1 MCIRDRVEN
10 CETLLILDED
20 VDGNGIMDVDEISI
34 ESEESEGNSSIFIWA
49 LLLLV
54 VGGAL
59 FRRFK
64 LSEV

>member
-1 MCIRDRVEN
+1 
-10 CETLLILDED
+10 
-20 VDGNGIMDVDEISI
+20 MDVDEISI
-34 ESEESEGNSSIFIWA
+34 ESKKEGNSSIFIWA

>member
-1 MCIRDRVEN
+1 
-10 CETLLILDED
+10 
-20 VDGNGIMDVDEISI
+20 MDVDEISI
-34 ESEESEGNSSIFIWA
+34 ESDESEGNSSIFIWA